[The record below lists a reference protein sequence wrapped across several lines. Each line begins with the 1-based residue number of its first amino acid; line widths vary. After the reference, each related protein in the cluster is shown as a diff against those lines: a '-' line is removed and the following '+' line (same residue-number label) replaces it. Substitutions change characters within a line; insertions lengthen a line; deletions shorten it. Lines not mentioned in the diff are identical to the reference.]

1 MAMLRLGNATANDA
15 ADLVAV
21 LDSAIDQLLEQVAA
35 GHRSGHDADT
45 ASPAVLARSDSA
57 GCSAGFV
64 DGCRERNIGFQVVAR
79 RKNAVSAAI
88 AAANEDVDRWVPALR
103 PDGKAD
109 LDPDGEPVAM
119 VADLTKLVD
128 LASWPE
134 GSRLIVRR
142 EPLHPGTQKS
152 LRPDLEH
159 RFWGHYTNLE
169 GDPAELDRQMRAHAH
184 VEDHIGHLKDS
195 GLLRFPFSALDAN
208 RPWLQVICWAAD
220 LVRWFQPLCLA
231 GPLAQALPKKLR

>member
-1 MAMLRLGNATANDA
+1 
-15 ADLVAV
+15 
-21 LDSAIDQLLEQVAA
+21 
-35 GHRSGHDADT
+35 
-45 ASPAVLARSDSA
+45 
-57 GCSAGFV
+57 
-64 DGCRERNIGFQVVAR
+64 
-79 RKNAVSAAI
+79 
-88 AAANEDVDRWVPALR
+88 
-103 PDGKAD
+103 
-109 LDPDGEPVAM
+109 M

-142 EPLHPGTQKS
+142 EPLHPGTQKT
-152 LRPDLEH
+152 LLPDLEH

-169 GDPAELDRQMRAHAH
+169 GNPAELDRQMRAHAH